1 MAGGR
6 GGPQIRVEGYRELQ
20 RAVSKA
26 VDTDLPKRIGQV
38 HKDIGTF
45 VISRLQPK
53 AVGEGAGASVRPSA
67 TRREV
72 ILRVG
77 GGHRDEEPRV
87 LQWGKRQKFP
97 GGAPPERPHIVGT
110 APRHQAEIEDMF
122 LEGIDAALKPPFL

>member
-1 MAGGR
+1 MARR

-26 VDTDLPKRIGQV
+26 VDQDLPKRIGQV
-38 HKDIGTF
+38 HKDIGAS

-53 AVGEGAGASVRPSA
+53 AVGAGAGASVRPSA

-77 GGHRDEEPRV
+77 GGHRNEDPRV

-97 GGAPPERPHIVGT
+97 DGEPPDRPYIVAT
-110 APRHQAEIEDMF
+110 ARAHQAQIERMLLD
-122 LEGIDAALKPPFL
+122 GIEAALKPPFL